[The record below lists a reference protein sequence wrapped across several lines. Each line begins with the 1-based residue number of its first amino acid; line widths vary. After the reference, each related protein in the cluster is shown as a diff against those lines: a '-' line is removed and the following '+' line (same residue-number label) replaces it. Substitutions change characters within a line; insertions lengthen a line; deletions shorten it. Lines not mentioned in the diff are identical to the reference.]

1 MSMLKRGDFRHSRR
15 GSGENRMEVI
25 LRTLTILCLAL
36 IVYGHVWQRIQVLRV
51 GYKISEAEIRKEE
64 LAKEYRALWLQL
76 RRLESIGRIEN
87 VSEVEFGE
95 KLKVIEL
102 VSSNHGNSDQ

>member
-1 MSMLKRGDFRHSRR
+1 MSMLKRGDLRERRR
-15 GSGENRMEVI
+15 GDGENRMKVI
-25 LRTLTILCLAL
+25 VRILTILCLAL

-64 LAKEYRALWLQL
+64 LAKEYRALWLEL

-87 VSEVEFGE
+87 LSEVEFGE
-95 KLKVIEL
+95 KVKVIEL
-102 VSSNHGNSDQ
+102 VSSNYRNSD

>member
-1 MSMLKRGDFRHSRR
+1 MSMLKHEDLRHRR
-15 GSGENRMEVI
+15 RYGGENRMKVI
-25 LRTLTILCLAL
+25 VRTLTILCLAL

-51 GYKISEAEIRKEE
+51 GYKISEAGIRKEE
-64 LAKEYRALWLQL
+64 LVKEYRALWLEL

-102 VSSNHGNSDQ
+102 VSSNQGNSD

>member
-1 MSMLKRGDFRHSRR
+1 MSMLKREDLRHRR
-15 GSGENRMEVI
+15 RYGGENRMKVI
-25 LRTLTILCLAL
+25 VRTLTILCLAL

-64 LAKEYRALWLQL
+64 LVKEYRALWLEL

-102 VSSNHGNSDQ
+102 VSSNQGNSD